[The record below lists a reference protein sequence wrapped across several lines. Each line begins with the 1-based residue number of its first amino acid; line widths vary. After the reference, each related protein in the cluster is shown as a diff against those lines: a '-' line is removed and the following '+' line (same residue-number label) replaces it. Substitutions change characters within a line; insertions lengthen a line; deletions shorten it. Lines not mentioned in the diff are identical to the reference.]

1 MLEKAL
7 LRLWPFEEPPERW
20 VAVVGVS
27 VLSLIAVAGFTL
39 TLYETSREWLLLSLG
54 PRSAT

>member
-27 VLSLIAVAGFTL
+27 VLSLMAPSAGFTL
-39 TLYETSREWLLLSLG
+39 AMYARPGCFTTCRT
-54 PRSAT
+54 RAI